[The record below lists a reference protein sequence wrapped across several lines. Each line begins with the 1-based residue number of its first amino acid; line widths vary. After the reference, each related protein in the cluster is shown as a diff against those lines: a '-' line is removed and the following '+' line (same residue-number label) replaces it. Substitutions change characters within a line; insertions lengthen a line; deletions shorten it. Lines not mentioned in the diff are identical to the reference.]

1 MRVAITADPTIP
13 VPPELYGGIERII
26 DMLVRGLL
34 RRGHEVTLFA
44 HEDSEVPCRLVPYR
58 GTDAQSVVDTFRN
71 TLTVSRLAVAR
82 PDVIHSFGRLAY
94 LAPVLPLKIPKIMSY
109 QRDPTPTRVRFA
121 MGMARNGS
129 LIFTGCSDHITET
142 LRRHAPAHTVYNGVP
157 LDKYEFQA
165 SVAEDA
171 PLVFLGRIAP
181 IKGTHTAVEVARRAG
196 RRLVIAGN
204 VPDDQQAFFR
214 EHVEPH
220 LGDRIQYVGP
230 VDDEEKSDLLGRAA
244 AFLMPIEW
252 EEPFGIVMA
261 EALAC
266 GTPVIGTRRGAVPE
280 VVTHGSTGFVCDTVD
295 DMVTA
300 VQNIGQLSRSTCRER
315 CEQCFSGRAIV
326 DDYEALYRQ
335 HAREQE

>member
-44 HEDSEVPCRLVPYR
+44 HEDSEVPCRLVPYHS
-58 GTDAQSVVDTFRN
+58 TDAQSVVDTFRN

-94 LAPVLPLKIPKIMSY
+94 LAPVLPLKVPKVMSY

-157 LDKYEFQA
+157 LDKYEFRA

-181 IKGTHTAVEVARRAG
+181 IKGTHTAVDVARRAG

-230 VDDEEKSDLLGRAA
+230 VDDEEKNDLLGRAA

-300 VQNIGQLSRSTCRER
+300 VQNIGRLSRSTCRER